1 MDKYLL
7 INGGTK
13 KQRHLVH
20 EIAWWFC
27 DKYFNRFKSW
37 NIEIDLEKIEGK
49 VQGWCMHIDGNACH
63 VTIDKRLKGDFE
75 LDEHKLSKKNN
86 NNYIYTGCQI
96 INKNLF
102 SQIKNSSFPISNI
115 WNKLLESKLLYGYES
130 YENFTHLTDLEIYK
144 RLSKSN

>member
-1 MDKYLL
+1 MEEFYYKENIKNLL
-7 INGGTK
+7 MVVKKTK
-13 KQRHLVH
+13 SYD
-20 EIAWWFC
+20 E
-27 DKYFNRFKSW
+27 
-37 NIEIDLEKIEGK
+37 
-49 VQGWCMHIDGNACH
+49 
-63 VTIDKRLKGDFE
+63 RLKGDFE

-115 WNKLLESKLLYGYES
+115 WNKLLESNLLYGYES